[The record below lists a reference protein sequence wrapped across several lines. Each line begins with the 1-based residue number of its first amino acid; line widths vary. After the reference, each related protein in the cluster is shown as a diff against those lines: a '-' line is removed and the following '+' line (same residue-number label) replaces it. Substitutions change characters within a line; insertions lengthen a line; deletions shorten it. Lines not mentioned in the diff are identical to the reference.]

1 MFPKEKK
8 HKIEQACIKFI
19 NELDIKSVV
28 ATISGGADS
37 VALVAALS
45 RTNVKIIAAH
55 CNFHLR
61 GEESMRDMR
70 HAENICRQLSIDLLV
85 KDFDVI
91 DYMQANQGI
100 SVEMACRDLRHR
112 WFRQII
118 ADTGFDRIATGHN
131 ADDNIE
137 TLFLNLLRGS
147 GTSGLKGMMPDS
159 GLIIRPL
166 LQFHRKEISNYL
178 ETRGLDYVTDSTN
191 LESDF
196 RRNYLRN
203 EIIPLLRSKWAGFD
217 KAVDKSI
224 KCIRMENAIVNDA
237 IEKALKDN
245 NHSLDVSRVKD
256 FPDPELLVRRFID
269 PLLPFATTSSE
280 VLAAIKANKPDIR
293 IWKLRKGTLVMKNG
307 VLKLKF
313 SNLN

>member
-137 TLFLNLLRGS
+137 TLFLNLLTSSSGS
-147 GTSGLKGMMPDS
+147 GKSFTRDTS
-159 GLIIRPL
+159 
-166 LQFHRKEISNYL
+166 KE
-178 ETRGLDYVTDSTN
+178 
-191 LESDF
+191 
-196 RRNYLRN
+196 
-203 EIIPLLRSKWAGFD
+203 
-217 KAVDKSI
+217 
-224 KCIRMENAIVNDA
+224 
-237 IEKALKDN
+237 
-245 NHSLDVSRVKD
+245 
-256 FPDPELLVRRFID
+256 
-269 PLLPFATTSSE
+269 
-280 VLAAIKANKPDIR
+280 
-293 IWKLRKGTLVMKNG
+293 
-307 VLKLKF
+307 
-313 SNLN
+313 